1 MNTEAALGHAMAR
14 IDAGAAHDA
23 VIGELVQLGS
33 SPEAAQAVVDQ
44 SVATKRAAQDGDL
57 ALSLLR
63 QGKSPAEVWEAL
75 VSSGTEPAAAEALVR
90 ELVKLRPAAGDV
102 HHGAPADV
110 RAQAVA
116 TSGDHF
122 WIAQDAGSFWKGFF
136 AGFLCGC
143 WAIIVYALSSDT
155 LGGETKRGMRT
166 GIGLNLCLSVGLQ
179 VISEISRAR

>member
-14 IDAGAAHDA
+14 IDAGAARDA
-23 VIGELVQLGS
+23 VIGELVQMGS

-63 QGKSPAEVWEAL
+63 QGQSPAEVWEVL
-75 VSSGTEPAAAEALVR
+75 VSSGAEPAAAEALVR
-90 ELVKLRPAAGDV
+90 ELVKLRPAAGAV
-102 HHGAPADV
+102 HHGAPAGV
-110 RAQAVA
+110 RAQAA
-116 TSGDHF
+116 TSGDHL
-122 WIAQDAGSFWKGFF
+122 WMAQDAGSFWKGFF

-179 VISEISRAR
+179 VITEISRAP